1 MPFSVYEIEEGNRLL
16 PRFDLHPILP
26 CITVDADSGEVLML
40 GYMNEE
46 ALKKTIET
54 KKATYFSRSRNKI
67 WVKGEQSGL
76 IQHVK
81 EIMIDDDQDCILIKV
96 KVDGG
101 ASCHVGYRSC
111 FYRKLKEGS
120 SDNLEFTLQEKVFD
134 PVKVY
139 GSQAAAH

>member
-1 MPFSVYEIEEGNRLL
+1 MAFSVYEIEEGKRLL

-26 CITVDADSGEVLML
+26 CITVDINSGEVLML

-54 KKATYFSRSRNKI
+54 KMATYFSRSRNKI

-76 IQHVK
+76 VQHVK

-96 KVDGG
+96 QVDGG

-111 FYRKLKEGS
+111 FYRKLKQGS
-120 SDNLEFTLQEKVFD
+120 DEDLEFTLHEKVFD

-139 GSQAAAH
+139 GPHAATH

>member
-1 MPFSVYEIEEGNRLL
+1 MAFSVYEIEEGKRLL
-16 PRFDLHPILP
+16 PRFDLYPILP
-26 CITVDADSGEVLML
+26 CITLDADSGEVLML

-76 IQHVK
+76 VQHVK

-96 KVDGG
+96 KVEGG

-111 FYRKLKEGS
+111 FYRKLQEGS
-120 SDNLEFTLQEKVFD
+120 NENLEFTLHEKVFD

-139 GSQAAAH
+139 GPHAATH

>member
-1 MPFSVYEIEEGNRLL
+1 MAFSVYEIEEGERLL
-16 PRFDLHPILP
+16 PRFDLYPILP
-26 CITVDADSGEVLML
+26 CITLDFDTGEVLML

-76 IQHVK
+76 VQHVK

-96 KVDGG
+96 RVEGG

-111 FYRKLKEGS
+111 FYRKLKDGS
-120 SDNLEFTLQEKVFD
+120 HENLEFTLHEKVFD

-139 GSQAAAH
+139 GPHAATH